1 MDKDKQ
7 SSCKCPYCDAELKL
21 KESPICQ
28 VCHIK
33 ILHCP
38 ECGYPVSNN
47 IDKCPN
53 CGVRL

>member
-38 ECGYPVSNN
+38 ECGYRVSNN